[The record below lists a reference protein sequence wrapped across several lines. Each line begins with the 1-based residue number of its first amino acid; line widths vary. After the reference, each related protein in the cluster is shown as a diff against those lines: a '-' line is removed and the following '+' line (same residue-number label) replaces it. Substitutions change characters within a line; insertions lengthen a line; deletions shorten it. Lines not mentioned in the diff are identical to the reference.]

1 MTLEEIRTEI
11 RKEEWEVTYRGAL
24 RISDDIYR
32 LDNISI
38 TPTGNKTDL
47 NADVSDSAQNNTS
60 IIVGHLKA
68 SLIEDGGKEVS
79 QGVLL
84 MKSRKYIGNFKVLLD
99 PQPWDG
105 KMMGWGPKPAVNQ
118 QEMKAE
124 LIHLR
129 KAA

>member
-47 NADVSDSAQNNTS
+47 NADVFESKLESAQNNTS
-60 IIVGHLKA
+60 IIVGHTKP
-68 SLIEDGGKEVS
+68 SLIEDGG
-79 QGVLL
+79 
-84 MKSRKYIGNFKVLLD
+84 RKTARAFFK
-99 PQPWDG
+99 
-105 KMMGWGPKPAVNQ
+105 
-118 QEMKAE
+118 
-124 LIHLR
+124 
-129 KAA
+129 